1 MSQSLEKD
9 TPFVTRRDFL
19 SGVVMFAG
27 YCVLS
32 CELEAQQP
40 SATYGTPVAK
50 ALDDKNVIHGTVN
63 FKSGT
68 EDLDAYLARPNKK
81 GRFPIVV
88 IIAGNPPYEEYIRNM
103 TAMFAQIGFVG
114 IAPNI
119 YSLQKDATTLEQRR
133 KLLAEKITD
142 AKIFRDIRSS
152 ISYAKKQGFGKSNRV
167 AVTGFCFGGRCA
179 LMFAATYPNEVRAVV
194 SFYGNLKTPAF
205 AGRKLDPVDVAARIR
220 VPVLGHYAEND
231 PEIPPAQLKDF
242 EASVKKKNSNTQI
255 FTYAGAHHGFFAYT
269 QPTYD
274 ADISKI
280 TWERTVVFLKKYLGH

>member
-1 MSQSLEKD
+1 MSQFSETISQD
-9 TPFVTRRDFL
+9 ITRRNFL
-19 SGVVMFAG
+19 SQAAMFAG
-27 YCVLS
+27 YCVFS

-40 SATYGTPVAK
+40 TTRYGEPPAQ
-50 ALDDKNVIHGTVN
+50 ALHDKNVIHGRVT

-88 IIAGNPPYEEYIRNM
+88 IVPGNPPYEEYVRNM

-119 YSLQKDATTLEQRR
+119 YSVQKGATTLEQLR
-133 KLLAEKITD
+133 KILAEKITD
-142 AKIFRDIRSS
+142 ENIFRDIRSS

-194 SFYGNLKTPAF
+194 PFYGNLKTPAF
-205 AGRKLDPVDVAARIR
+205 ANRKLDPIDVATSIT
-220 VPVLGHYAEND
+220 VPVQGHYAEQD
-231 PEIPPAQLKDF
+231 PEIQLTQLNAF
-242 EASVKKKNSNTQI
+242 ETTLKKNNGDDQI
-255 FTYAGAHHGFFAYT
+255 FVYSGASHGFFAYT
-269 QPTYD
+269 QPTYNTE
-274 ADISKI
+274 AAKVA
-280 TWERTVVFLKKYLGH
+280 WQRTVAFLKQHLGR